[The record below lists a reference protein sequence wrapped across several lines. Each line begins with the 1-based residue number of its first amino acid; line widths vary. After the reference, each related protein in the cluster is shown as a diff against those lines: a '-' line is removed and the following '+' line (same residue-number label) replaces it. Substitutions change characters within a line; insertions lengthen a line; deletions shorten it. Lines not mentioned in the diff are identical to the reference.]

1 MAVKPTN
8 GLVRV
13 LDISARNDTT
23 GARSPQAT
31 KAPLAGDVQHPQ
43 RAASAMIAS
52 SVASTSLAT
61 PCRPRPSYPCGASR
75 EIHPLRG
82 SAPRRSRERL
92 GSRLDTIG
100 CGTKVASD
108 QAHAILRPVKSRS
121 PLARWRLTS
130 VACALGFM
138 AVGNPLAD
146 VVLFGVHDHFA
157 TTQASSHGQLTVTE
171 VSDVQEPHHCHLW
184 MSPAGV
190 APLLD
195 VPTPLAA
202 APLPPGSADPF
213 VVAEPFSLLQPPR
226 A

>member
-1 MAVKPTN
+1 
-8 GLVRV
+8 
-13 LDISARNDTT
+13 
-23 GARSPQAT
+23 
-31 KAPLAGDVQHPQ
+31 
-43 RAASAMIAS
+43 MIAS

-61 PCRPRPSYPCGASR
+61 PLQATPQLPVRGESR
-75 EIHPLRG
+75 DPPPFGEVHPDDPENDWVACLNTF
-82 SAPRRSRERL
+82 
-92 GSRLDTIG
+92 D

-108 QAHAILRPVKSRS
+108 QAHAILRPVKWRS